1 MLSSE
6 EIDEYARQIV
16 LQDIGLE
23 GQQKLK
29 DAKVVIIG
37 IGGLGSPTAMMLAA
51 MGIGALRII
60 DRDIV
65 SKTDLH
71 RQYLYRRKDAGRP
84 KVEVAEERLKE
95 INPRLQ
101 VEGIAEPLTSENVDE
116 MVRDVDVIMDGLDVM
131 SVRYIVNRASVKW
144 KKPYIFASAIEMFGN
159 VSTLIPFKTPCLEC
173 FYGGLSDDQ
182 LPRCAIVGVHPG
194 VLGIVTSIAVS
205 EAIRLI
211 IGKPPKLAN
220 RLLFVDLRDLSFD
233 KIELAR
239 NPACPVCGESP
250 KGRPIT
256 IEVKEVEESCARDGR
271 GTFFV
276 NKSIEGL
283 SLEQVAIKAESY
295 GWKTVG
301 RTPKS
306 VAIRIDENLEVVI
319 LQSGTLIAKVKSY
332 LTSIDEF
339 KKRLLDIHKKLTSY

>member
-23 GQQKLK
+23 GQQKLRN
-29 DAKVVIIG
+29 AKVTIIG

-51 MGIGALRII
+51 MGIGTLRLV

-95 INPRLQ
+95 INPRLHI
-101 VEGIAEPLTSENVDE
+101 EGIAEPLTSKNVDE
-116 MVRDVDVIMDGLDVM
+116 IVRDVDVIMDGLDVM
-131 SVRYIVNRASVKW
+131 SVRYLVNRATVRW

-159 VSTLIPFKTPCLEC
+159 ISTLIPFETPCLEC

-182 LPRCAIVGVHPG
+182 LPRCAMVGVHPG
-194 VLGIVTSIAVS
+194 VLGVVTGIAIS
-205 EAIRLI
+205 EAVRLI
-211 IGKPPKLAN
+211 TGKSPKLGGK
-220 RLLFVDLRDLSFD
+220 LLFVDLRDVSFD
-233 KIELAR
+233 NIELAR
-239 NPACPVCGESP
+239 NPTCPVCGESP
-250 KGRPIT
+250 KGEPIS

-276 NKSIEGL
+276 NKSIKDL
-283 SLEQVAIKAESY
+283 SLERVARNAESY
-295 GWKTVG
+295 GWKALG

-306 VAIRIDENLEVVI
+306 ITIRIDENFEVVI
-319 LQSGTLIAKVKSY
+319 LQSGALIAKVKSY
-332 LTSIDEF
+332 LTSIEEF
-339 KKRLLDIHKKLTSY
+339 KKRLLEIHEMLTTH